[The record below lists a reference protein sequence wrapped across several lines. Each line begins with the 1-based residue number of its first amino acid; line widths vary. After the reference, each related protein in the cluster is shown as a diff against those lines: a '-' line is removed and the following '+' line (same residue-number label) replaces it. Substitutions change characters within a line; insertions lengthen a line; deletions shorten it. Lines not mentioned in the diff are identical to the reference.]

1 MKMIEGTM
9 NGVPLIAIDGDLDR
23 SSIGAVRDV
32 VNGVLG
38 GPYPPQRLL
47 FDLTDCTFVD
57 SGGLSVLFLALDLL
71 PTHGW
76 LGLIGSSAGA
86 TRVLTYT
93 GFLEHDRVR
102 FYSSPSDAAASLA
115 RDEKLSTTNN
125 DGRQQRQDAGRT
137 S

>member
-1 MKMIEGTM
+1 MDMIEGTM
-9 NGVPLIAIDGDLDR
+9 SGVPLIAIDGDLDR
-23 SSIGAVRDV
+23 ASIGVVRDAV
-32 VNGVLG
+32 TGILG

-47 FDLTDCTFVD
+47 FDLTDCSFVD

-71 PTHGW
+71 PADGW

-102 FYSSPSDAAASLA
+102 FYSSASDAAASLA
-115 RDEKLSTTNN
+115 REEKLSDKHDHGRGHHE
-125 DGRQQRQDAGRT
+125 DGG
-137 S
+137 

>member
-9 NGVPLIAIDGDLDR
+9 SGVPLIAIDGDLDR

-32 VNGVLG
+32 VNGILD
-38 GPYPPQRLL
+38 GPYPPERLL

-71 PTHGW
+71 PAHGW

-102 FYSSPSDAAASLA
+102 FYSSASDAAASLV
-115 RDEKLSTTNN
+115 RDEKLS
-125 DGRQQRQDAGRT
+125 DPHEYGRIQREDVG
-137 S
+137 